1 MMKQMKAKPAGRAA
15 SKKREAARVTEILR
29 RLQRD
34 YPDAVCALHFRS
46 PFELLV
52 ATILS
57 AQCTDARVNMV
68 TPVLFGRFPDPV
80 SLSKADPSEVEEI
93 IKSTGF
99 FRNKTKS
106 LVGASKAIVELF
118 GGQVPRTMEELLQ
131 LPGVARKT
139 ANVVLGT
146 AYGVAAGVVVDT
158 HVTRVSNRLALTK
171 HEDPVKIESDLMS
184 KVPKDE
190 WIAFS
195 HRVIHHGRRVC
206 RAPRPICQ
214 DCSLPDV
221 CLYYQTEVAR

>member
-15 SKKREAARVTEILR
+15 SKQREAARVGEILR
-29 RLQRD
+29 RLEEA
-34 YPDAVCALHFRS
+34 YPDAVCALHFRT

-68 TPVLFGRFPDPV
+68 TPVLFERFPDPV
-80 SLSKADPSEVEEI
+80 ALSTADPSEVEEI

-106 LVGASKAIVELF
+106 LIGASKAVVDHF
-118 GGQVPRTMEELLQ
+118 GGQVPKTMEELLM

-146 AYGVAAGVVVDT
+146 AYGVASGVVVDT

-171 HEDPVKIESDLMS
+171 HKDPVKIESDLLA
-184 KVPKDE
+184 KVPRDQ
-190 WIAFS
+190 WISFS

-214 DCSLPDV
+214 ECSLPDV
-221 CLYYQTEVAR
+221 CFYYQTEVAR